1 MEYDE
6 LIENWKRAC
15 RGHELTRRYP
25 EPQDQSSLVAHVL
38 GRVRGEPQP
47 PDTIVVGAASG
58 FASSDYQVSGEAKYL
73 QLAMLVKEASRDER
87 ADHRAALE
95 VLSLIGHAS
104 VSLLLSTWRGEA
116 EVDGLTRLGNR
127 RKMEALV
134 TSLAV
139 EQSRFAYASIDA
151 DGLKRIN
158 DTKGHDAGDT
168 FLRDL
173 GEELQ
178 RTATEISAEA
188 FRYGGDEFG
197 VVVKLGSEPE
207 TLSSALVNAQE
218 RLSQIGYFFSVGVAT
233 WPDDDRDY
241 STVIQTADRR
251 MYEQK
256 QERKANSRSEN
267 SF

>member
-6 LIENWKRAC
+6 LVENWKRAC

-25 EPQDQSSLVAHVL
+25 EPQDQSELVAHVL
-38 GRVRGEPQP
+38 ARVRGDSFP

-58 FASSDYQVSGEAKYL
+58 FASSDYQISGEAKYL
-73 QLAMLVKEASRDER
+73 QLAMLVKEASRDQR

-95 VLSLIGHAS
+95 VLSLIGQAS

-134 TSLAV
+134 STLSEV
-139 EQSRFAYASIDA
+139 PSRFAYASIDA
-151 DGLKRIN
+151 DGLKKVN
-158 DTKGHDAGDT
+158 DTKGHEAGDT

-178 RTATEISAEA
+178 RTASEISAEA

-197 VVVKLGSEPE
+197 VVVELELEAES
-207 TLSSALVNAQE
+207 LSGALAAAQK
-218 RLSQIGYFFSVGVAT
+218 RLAILDYSFSVGVAT
-233 WPDDDRDY
+233 WPDDDSDP

-256 QERKANSRSEN
+256 KSRKALKSI
-267 SF
+267 

>member
-15 RGHELTRRYP
+15 RGNELTRRYP
-25 EPQDQSSLVAHVL
+25 EPQDQSNLGGHVL
-38 GRVRGEPQP
+38 ARVRGEPLP
-47 PDTIVVGAASG
+47 PDTIVVGAANG

-73 QLAMLVKEASRDER
+73 QLAMLVKEASRDQR

-95 VLSLIGHAS
+95 VLSLIGQAT
-104 VSLLLSTWRGEA
+104 VSLLLTTWRGEA

-127 RKMEALV
+127 RKMETLV
-134 TSLAV
+134 TSLS
-139 EQSRFAYASIDA
+139 EQRTRFAYASIDA
-151 DGLKRIN
+151 DGLKKIN
-158 DTKGHDAGDT
+158 DTHGHEAGDA

-197 VVVKLGSEPE
+197 VVLELGSGSEA
-207 TLSSALVNAQE
+207 LSVALSAAQE
-218 RLSQIGYFFSVGVAT
+218 RLASRGYHFSAGVAV
-233 WPDDDRDY
+233 WPDTDPDT
-241 STVIQTADRR
+241 SSVIQTADRN

-256 QERKANSRSEN
+256 RNRKASNSGN
-267 SF
+267 